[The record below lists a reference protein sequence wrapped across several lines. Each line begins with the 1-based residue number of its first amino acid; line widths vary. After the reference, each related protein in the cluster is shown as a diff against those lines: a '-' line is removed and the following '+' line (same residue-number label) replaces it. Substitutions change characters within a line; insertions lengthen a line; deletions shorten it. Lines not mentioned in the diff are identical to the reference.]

1 MAELDMV
8 RWKLPALAL
17 GVVLLLAGCATPA
30 TTPHTGL
37 ITVVASTN
45 VYGSIADVIGGTRV
59 KVTSLITDSST
70 DPHDFQGSA
79 RTQLSLSRADVVIEN
94 GGGYDPFVDTL
105 LAAANNPGAKLLNV
119 TTISGKTVTAD
130 FNEHLWYD
138 LNTMEL
144 LVAHLVATYAAIDPD
159 HASYFESNAQPY
171 IGHLASLSGWLAG
184 IGQHFGHVGVII
196 TEPLPGYLVEEA
208 GLTVI
213 SPPEFS
219 RAIEAGRDVS
229 PDVLKSTLELVTS
242 KTAGLVIYNTQT
254 AGPQTDQVLTAAQD
268 AGVPVLPVA
277 ETLPPGGEYLR
288 WMDSTVSALRQ
299 ALT

>member
-1 MAELDMV
+1 MV

-17 GVVLLLAGCATPA
+17 GVVLVLTGCSTPA
-30 TTPHTGL
+30 ATPHTGL

-45 VYGSIADVIGGTRV
+45 VYGSIASVIGGTRV
-59 KVTSLITDSST
+59 NVTSLITDSST
-70 DPHDFQGSA
+70 DPHNFQGSA

-105 LAAANNPGAKLLNV
+105 LAGANNPGVKLLNV
-119 TTISGKTVTAD
+119 TTISGKTVTPD
-130 FNEHLWYD
+130 FNEHLWFD

-144 LVAHLVATYAAIDPD
+144 LVAHLVSTYAALDPD

-184 IGQHFGHVGVII
+184 IGQHFGHLGVVM
-196 TEPLPGYLVEEA
+196 TEPLPGYLIDEA

-219 RAIEAGRDVS
+219 QAIEAGTDV
-229 PDVLKSTLELVTS
+229 PPAVLKTTLQLITS
-242 KTAGLVIYNTQT
+242 KTAALVIYNTQT
-254 AGPQTDQVLTAAQD
+254 SGPQTDAVLAAAHD

-277 ETLPPGGEYLR
+277 EILPPGGEYLH
-288 WMDSTVSALRQ
+288 WMDSTVNALRL